1 MTVSSFIRWLVRIF
15 ELLETH
21 IVPAARSGVHL
32 VRTGCALL
40 PEKLDLLRIRF
51 LFRLAD
57 LRAQLA
63 HGRHAP
69 RFRIQNEHLHRFG
82 CWLRSACVDALI
94 YGLSACALL
103 ALWRFAFR
111 L

>member
-51 LFRLAD
+51 LFWWSGF
-57 LRAQLA
+57 RAQLDYRRSDRCA
-63 HGRHAP
+63 QDERVS
-69 RFRIQNEHLHRFG
+69 RFWHR
-82 CWLRSACVDALI
+82 LREGCVDALI